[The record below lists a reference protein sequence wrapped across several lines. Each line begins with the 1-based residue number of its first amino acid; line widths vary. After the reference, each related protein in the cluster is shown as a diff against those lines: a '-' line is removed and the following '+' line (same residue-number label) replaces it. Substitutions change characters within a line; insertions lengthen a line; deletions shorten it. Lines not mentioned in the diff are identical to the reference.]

1 MGGRG
6 CSCSGCSPIQ
16 LFINTFSIL
25 QRADF
30 PCPGCSHE
38 MVVKLKSQGDLDKET
53 REYKKTHK
61 KKVEKAKHDGKE
73 GAQLPPCTNV
83 PEMTYGCGNSIPVR
97 ENVPEAAQL
106 ACYWLSTQTQS
117 PLGLLPKGKTT
128 SWCFQ
133 LPRRGLAVLTH
144 DNQKDPFLS
153 KLYIVG
159 FAIIY

>member
-1 MGGRG
+1 
-6 CSCSGCSPIQ
+6 
-16 LFINTFSIL
+16 
-25 QRADF
+25 
-30 PCPGCSHE
+30 

-53 REYKKTHK
+53 KEYKKTHK

-106 ACYWLSTQTQS
+106 ACYWLSNRTQS

-128 SWCFQ
+128 CAHTWQSERPLSVQIVHSRIC
-133 LPRRGLAVLTH
+133 
-144 DNQKDPFLS
+144 DNLLS
-153 KLYIVG
+153 SFFI
-159 FAIIY
+159 